1 MQKAGETERKVIV
14 CVDDDRALL
23 EGLTQQ
29 LDEAFGETHD
39 IEGAES
45 AQEAID
51 LIEGLHQEGEVVEM
65 IISDQ
70 VMPGMKGDALLELL
84 HKQYPE
90 MLTVMLTGQAGL
102 DSAIHAINTAGLS
115 RYLVKPWND
124 DEFIRTIRE
133 LLEKLHLEQE
143 NRRLFEELQVAYKHL
158 TETQEQLIRAEK
170 LAVVGKLTAGIAHE
184 IRNQLTVLGYAEVIK
199 MTVPENPQVEGYV
212 QNILDARMR
221 ILSIV
226 EEIRHF
232 ARKQVQ
238 SYQKKSF
245 ALTEVIDTA
254 LTIVSYDKDAKKRNF
269 IKDYQVSPI
278 LKLNRDKIIQ
288 VLLNLLRNAVQATEE
303 EQGDITL
310 IVAENEEFAI
320 IDVSDNGCG
329 IPADQ
334 LETIWEPF
342 FTTKG
347 ESGTGLGLEICKRI
361 IEGHNGRISCQSE
374 AGKGTTFTIEFPL
387 AEREDDDRERVSDS

>member
-1 MQKAGETERKVIV
+1 MQRAGETERNVIV

-29 LDEAFGETHD
+29 LDEAFDDSHD

-45 AQEAID
+45 AQEAIE
-51 LIEGLHQEGEVVEM
+51 LIEELHQEGHAVEM
-65 IISDQ
+65 VISDQ
-70 VMPGMKGDALLELL
+70 VMPGMKGAELLELL

-90 MLTVMLTGQAGL
+90 MITVMLTGQAGL

-143 NRRLFEELQVAYKHL
+143 NRRLFQELQVAYQHL
-158 TETQEQLIRAEK
+158 TETQEQLIQSEK

-184 IRNQLTVLGYAEVIK
+184 VRNQLTVLGYAEVIK
-199 MTVPENPQVEGYV
+199 MTVPDNPKVDEYV

-226 EEIRHF
+226 DEIRQF

-238 SYQKKSF
+238 SYEKGAFLLSD
-245 ALTEVIDTA
+245 VIDTA
-254 LTIVSYDKDAKKRNF
+254 LTIVSYDEDAKKRHF
-269 IKDYQVSPI
+269 VKDYQISPV
-278 LKLNRDKIIQ
+278 LELNRDKIIQ
-288 VLLNLLRNAVQATEE
+288 VLLNLLRNAVQATQEE
-303 EQGDITL
+303 GTVTL
-310 IVAENEEFAI
+310 VVAENEEFVI
-320 IDVSDNGCG
+320 IDISDNGCG
-329 IPADQ
+329 IPSDR
-334 LETIWEPF
+334 LDTIWEPF

-361 IEGHNGRISCQSE
+361 VEGHNGRISCRSE
-374 AGKGTTFTIEFPL
+374 EGTGTTFTIELPL
-387 AEREDDDRERVSDS
+387 ESQEEDNDEAESDS